1 MTTLAPALDGLDVE
15 TQPQKVRRRSRDFY
29 WYSPVLKR
37 RLDHVTA
44 DMVVTPRSEAEI
56 AQVLAH
62 AGRMGWAN
70 GTPNSE

>member
-1 MTTLAPALDGLDVE
+1 MTAALPPALAGLDVE

-44 DMVVTPRSEAEI
+44 DMVITARTRPRS
-56 AQVLAH
+56 
-62 AGRMGWAN
+62 RKFSP
-70 GTPNSE
+70 TPMPPIRR